1 MSVVC
6 AQCTCKCTLTLRPTW
21 SLIACTQELPGCFPC
36 ITLAGMDLRMDL
48 KSCMEAPGE
57 ATLLVWDNKVFIL
70 RGKSFY
76 FSLLFQQ
83 DQPGVFLEHW
93 SVLFSC
99 YIS

>member
-1 MSVVC
+1 
-6 AQCTCKCTLTLRPTW
+6 
-21 SLIACTQELPGCFPC
+21 
-36 ITLAGMDLRMDL
+36 MDL